1 VDLSR
6 FPLES
11 PGNGLNLPAE
21 HDEGDGRADEDHA
34 ADEGGRKG
42 FVEYED
48 TYKDGGER
56 FHDAENGRQEPM
68 RWTASTR
75 VRLEST
81 AVITA
86 SRAAIMNSH
95 HEDRGW
101 KVPVPTALANANA
114 APKNST

>member
-1 VDLSR
+1 MDLSR

-42 FVEYED
+42 FFEYED

-56 FHDAENGRQEPM
+56 FHDAENGRQG
-68 RWTASTR
+68 
-75 VRLEST
+75 
-81 AVITA
+81 
-86 SRAAIMNSH
+86 RADALDGE

>member
-1 VDLSR
+1 MDLSR

-42 FVEYED
+42 FIEYED

-56 FHDAENGRQEPM
+56 FHDAENGGQG
-68 RWTASTR
+68 
-75 VRLEST
+75 
-81 AVITA
+81 
-86 SRAAIMNSH
+86 RADALDGEHEGEVGKHRRDYREQGGH
-95 HEDRGW
+95 HEF
-101 KVPVPTALANANA
+101 PP
-114 APKNST
+114 

>member
-1 VDLSR
+1 MDLSR

-56 FHDAENGRQEPM
+56 FHDAEN
-68 RWTASTR
+68 
-75 VRLEST
+75 
-81 AVITA
+81 
-86 SRAAIMNSH
+86 
-95 HEDRGW
+95 
-101 KVPVPTALANANA
+101 
-114 APKNST
+114 APP

>member
-1 VDLSR
+1 MTRVTEELMRITPPTRAGVKGS
-6 FPLES
+6 
-11 PGNGLNLPAE
+11 LNTRIPTKTAVSGSMTPRT
-21 HDEGDGRADEDHA
+21 DVR
-34 ADEGGRKG
+34 
-42 FVEYED
+42 V
-48 TYKDGGER
+48 
-56 FHDAENGRQEPM
+56 EPM

>member
-1 VDLSR
+1 MDLSR
-6 FPLES
+6 FSLES

-42 FVEYED
+42 FIEYED

-56 FHDAENGRQEPM
+56 FHDAENGRQ
-68 RWTASTR
+68 STR
-75 VRLEST
+75 VRLDST

-86 SRAAIMNSH
+86 SSAAIMNSH